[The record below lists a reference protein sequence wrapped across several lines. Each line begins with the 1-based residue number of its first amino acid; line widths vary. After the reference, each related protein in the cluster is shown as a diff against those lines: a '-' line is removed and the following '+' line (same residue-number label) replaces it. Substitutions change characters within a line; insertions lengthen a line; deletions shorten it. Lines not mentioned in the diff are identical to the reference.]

1 MTMNSSYVLIE
12 NASFLQ
18 GSERRYSHPI
28 GCLVKHIILSWCS
41 NSPIWNRSKQVAFK
55 MRAQDCAGWYFPHLK
70 CRKCLVVFTLHG
82 GYSHLFRC
90 IFIRRGRWFA
100 YAFGFRLPYNGVT
113 FAAEKKNPF
122 SLVRPK
128 WALAIMCGQCEYTY
142 ECAFW
147 DVVFYDTFWSDA
159 PLPVPTCGYVSTF
172 LWKDSTLVSMLGAIL
187 RPAPGRR
194 KPFSLLRPV
203 RKRGFRKATV
213 PIISMFPFPL

>member
-1 MTMNSSYVLIE
+1 MLNKVADTIAYTYPFPAKVVDKNSTFTLLERGCYFLWLTYSKIATISIAVVSMTMNSSYVLIE

-41 NSPIWNRSKQVAFK
+41 SSPIWNRSKQVAFK

-100 YAFGFRLPYNGVT
+100 YAFGFRLPYNRVP
-113 FAAEKKNPF
+113 FAAERKTP
-122 SLVRPK
+122 
-128 WALAIMCGQCEYTY
+128 LAWWG
-142 ECAFW
+142 
-147 DVVFYDTFWSDA
+147 
-159 PLPVPTCGYVSTF
+159 PNGP
-172 LWKDSTLVSMLGAIL
+172 
-187 RPAPGRR
+187 
-194 KPFSLLRPV
+194 
-203 RKRGFRKATV
+203 
-213 PIISMFPFPL
+213 